1 MNRIEMYKQYRITF
15 RKPVKSEHFNYFI
28 KEHLSSSWKFTRQD
42 MEEHKDN
49 IEKVEIETT
58 TYKNYSVTDKTY
70 EKIQNPFDFQGLEY
84 EILNPIR

>member
-1 MNRIEMYKQYRITF
+1 
-15 RKPVKSEHFNYFI
+15 
-28 KEHLSSSWKFTRQD
+28 